1 MSASRWSLWNWPF
14 IEAQHHD
21 VAHRVIAW
29 NEENH
34 GHTYPDLAAEC
45 RAIAFSLGK
54 ARLLDYL
61 VPEEG
66 DPFDVRAICVIREAL
81 TYDHA
86 LADAIFTMQ
95 GIGTLAIQRLGTPA
109 QKARY
114 LGPCRTGTHIAALA
128 LTEPDAGSDVASL
141 TTSAVR
147 DGGDYVLNGEKTL
160 ISNAA
165 FADHFLVV
173 ARTGEAPGSRGLSVF
188 IVDRGTKGMEIGA
201 PIDFIA
207 PHPAAPIRFRD
218 CRIPAENMLGEP
230 GLGFKT
236 AMGALDVFR
245 PSVGA
250 AAVGLARRALHETLD
265 RVTSRRM
272 FGKPMSALDGVQS
285 ALADMATDIDAS
297 ALLVY
302 RAAWTS
308 DREGRPN
315 SYESSMAK
323 LAATEAAGRV
333 VDRAVQIF
341 GGLGVTQGTMVEKL
355 FREARP
361 MRIYEGASEIQKIVI
376 ARNLLAAAAAS
387 VPAEKKA
394 S

>member
-1 MSASRWSLWNWPF
+1 MSGLSWSLWNWPF
-14 IEAQHHD
+14 VEAQHRD
-21 VAHRVIAW
+21 VAKRVIAW
-29 NEENH
+29 NAANH
-34 GHTYPDLAAEC
+34 GQEHKDLEAES
-45 RAIAFSLGK
+45 RAIAISLGK

-66 DPFDVRAICVIREAL
+66 EAFDVRAICVIREAL
-81 TYDHA
+81 TYEHA

-95 GIGTLAIQRLGTPA
+95 GIGTLAIQRLGTPE
-109 QKARY
+109 QKKRY
-114 LGPCRTGTHIAALA
+114 LGPCREGTQIAALA

-141 TTSAVR
+141 TTTAVR
-147 DGGDYVLNGEKTL
+147 EGDSFVLNGEKTF

-173 ARTGEAPGSRGLSVF
+173 ARTGEAPGARGLSVF
-188 IVDRGTKGMEIGA
+188 IVDRGTPGMIVGK

-207 PHPAAPIRFRD
+207 PHPAATVSFRN
-218 CRIPAENMLGEP
+218 CRIPAANLLGEP

-250 AAVGLARRALHETLD
+250 AAVGLARRALHEVLG
-265 RVTSRRM
+265 RVTTRRM

-285 ALADMATDIDAS
+285 ALADMTTEIEAA

-308 DREGRPN
+308 DREGKPN

-323 LAATEAAGRV
+323 LFATEAAGRV

-361 MRIYEGASEIQKIVI
+361 MRIYEGASEVQRMVI
-376 ARNLLAAAAAS
+376 ARNLLASVAAS
-387 VPAEKKA
+387 VPEKKA
-394 S
+394 H